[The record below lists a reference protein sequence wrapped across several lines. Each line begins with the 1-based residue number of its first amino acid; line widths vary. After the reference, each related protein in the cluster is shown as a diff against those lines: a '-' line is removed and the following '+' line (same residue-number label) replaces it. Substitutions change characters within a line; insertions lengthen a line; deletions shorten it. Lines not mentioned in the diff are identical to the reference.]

1 MTTVTELCEA
11 YGFSRSTAL
20 RHVKACFG
28 DAPKVDGVVR
38 LDASQMHQLTHYLAG
53 KTDKVTR
60 HDASN
65 DAPATRHDASNDAPF
80 DAEMLQEIAALREH
94 VSGLERENEL
104 LRERLEISDAALE
117 REQMQARGFWSKLGQ
132 RLLGGGN
139 E

>member
-65 DAPATRHDASNDAPF
+65 DAPF
-80 DAEMLQEIAALREH
+80 DAEMLQEIAALRER